1 LILIRAGILNNP
13 TFGYSETFISTP
25 KGIEINGMNY
35 AFRHISFDF
44 PFGQVTLAPASLPAM
59 MKILIIDDHA
69 LFRRGLELLLSDLD
83 PDIVAFHADRIE
95 QLDPSL
101 HGDVDL
107 VLLDMQLPGGLAGLS
122 ALARVR
128 QLLPEVPVVV
138 VSGSTDPGL
147 IRNCIELGA
156 GGFIPKAETPE
167 VMFGALRLVM
177 AGSVYLPSLVL
188 DEIGGRF
195 WAGAGARAS
204 GSPEAG
210 HPNDPGRAFDSRGGG
225 SQGPGAGP
233 GAGALPDRWGTDPGG
248 WPPPGG
254 DGAARADDA
263 ARGVEEIR
271 EVLSPRQLEALMQAV
286 KGKSNKTI
294 ARDMDIAEGTV
305 KLHLSAAYR
314 ALGVANRTQAVYVV
328 AKLGLR
334 QPQP

>member
-1 LILIRAGILNNP
+1 
-13 TFGYSETFISTP
+13 
-25 KGIEINGMNY
+25 
-35 AFRHISFDF
+35 
-44 PFGQVTLAPASLPAM
+44 
-59 MKILIIDDHA
+59 MKILIVDDHT

-83 PDIVAFHADRIE
+83 PEIIALHADRIE
-95 QLDPSL
+95 QLDPTA

-107 VLLDMQLPGGLAGLS
+107 VLLDMKLPGGLQGLS

-128 QLLPEVPVVV
+128 ELLPDIPVVV
-138 VSGSTDPGL
+138 VSGGTDPGL

-156 GGFIPKAETPE
+156 GGFIPKSETPE

-195 WAGAGARAS
+195 WAGAGGRAPDYPDAGRPADARVASPYAS
-204 GSPEAG
+204 GAG
-210 HPNDPGRAFDSRGGG
+210 VSAAPPTDRRGDAPGSWPSSDGRDR
-225 SQGPGAGP
+225 GAGNP
-233 GAGALPDRWGTDPGG
+233 AE
-248 WPPPGG
+248 
-254 DGAARADDA
+254 DDA
-263 ARGVEEIR
+263 VGAQEIE

-294 ARDMDIAEGTV
+294 AREMDIAEGTV

-334 QPQP
+334 QPRP

>member
-1 LILIRAGILNNP
+1 
-13 TFGYSETFISTP
+13 
-25 KGIEINGMNY
+25 MNY

-59 MKILIIDDHA
+59 MKILIVDDHA

-101 HGDVDL
+101 HGEVDL
-107 VLLDMQLPGGLAGLS
+107 VLLDLQLPGGLAGLS

-128 QLLPEVPVVV
+128 QLLPEIPVVV

-204 GSPEAG
+204 GSHEADRSS
-210 HPNDPGRAFDSRGGG
+210 DPGRPTDPGRSFDSRGGA
-225 SQGPGAGP
+225 SQ
-233 GAGALPDRWGTDPGG
+233 GAGAGSGAGASPHRWGADPGG

-254 DGAARADDA
+254 EGADRVDDA